1 MTTPAPTRS
10 PRAPGRASARPRADV
25 DRRTA
30 RRARPAVGTLVLGA
44 LAVVGLALLVLPL
57 VALLAAT
64 PWGDMAALVADPA
77 VVEALRLSV
86 VTAACT
92 TVVCLVV
99 GVPLAWVLA
108 RDDVPG
114 GRLVRSLVTVPLVL
128 PPVVGGVALL
138 LLLGRRGLLGSR
150 LDAWFGVTVPFTS
163 VAVVLAQVFVALP
176 FLVLTVEG
184 ALRGAD
190 RRRALVAETLG
201 ASPAYVLRRVT
212 LPSVAPGVA
221 AGAALC
227 FTRALGEFGAT
238 VTFAGNFPGTTR
250 TVPLAVYLAMD
261 AAPEQAVAMS
271 VLLLVVSV
279 AVLVAMRGRWVGG
292 LPGRGRTRRGNR

>member
-10 PRAPGRASARPRADV
+10 TRAPGTASAGPPAGA

-292 LPGRGRTRRGNR
+292 LPGRGRTRRGDR

>member
-1 MTTPAPTRS
+1 MTRD
-10 PRAPGRASARPRADV
+10 PGTAARDGRV
-25 DRRTA
+25 
-30 RRARPAVGTLVLGA
+30 RPGTVALAAVAALGA
-44 LAVVGLALLVLPL
+44 AVLVLPL
-57 VALLAAT
+57 AALLVAT
-64 PWGDMAALVADPA
+64 PWHDLVDLVRDPGVA
-77 VVEALRLSV
+77 QSLRLSLG
-86 VTAACT
+86 TAACT
-92 TVVCLVV
+92 TAVCLVL

-108 RDDVPG
+108 HDDVPG
-114 GRLVRSLVTVPLVL
+114 TWLLRSLVTVPLVL

-138 LLLGRRGLLGSR
+138 LLLGRRGLLGAR

-163 VAVVLAQVFVALP
+163 VAVVLAQVFVAMP
-176 FLVLTVEG
+176 FLVLAVEG

-190 RRRALVAETLG
+190 RRRALAAQTLG

-212 LPSVAPGVA
+212 LPAVAPGVA

-261 AAPEQAVAMS
+261 TAPDQAVAMS
-271 VLLLVVSV
+271 VVLLALSVV
-279 AVLVAMRGRWVGG
+279 VLVALRGRWVGG
-292 LPGRGRTRRGNR
+292 LPGARAARSRRVAP

>member
-1 MTTPAPTRS
+1 MTTPAATG
-10 PRAPGRASARPRADV
+10 AGRRPERL
-25 DRRTA
+25 A
-30 RRARPAVGTLVLGA
+30 RRRPPAGTLVLGV

-64 PWGDMAALVADPA
+64 PWGDLLRLVADPA
-77 VVEALRLSV
+77 VVEAMRLSL
-86 VTAACT
+86 VTAGCT
-92 TVVCLVV
+92 TAVCLVV

-108 RDDVPG
+108 RDDLPG

-150 LDAWFGVTVPFTS
+150 LDTWFGVTVPFTS

-201 ASPAYVLRRVT
+201 ATPAYVLRRVT
-212 LPSVAPGVA
+212 LPAVAPGVA

-261 AAPEQAVAMS
+261 TAPDQAVAMS

-292 LPGRGRTRRGNR
+292 LPGRGRTRRGDR